1 MLDIAKQVR
10 FWRASALILERADEV
25 NRWIERQL

>member
-1 MLDIAKQVR
+1 MLDIAKHVP
-10 FWRASALILERADEV
+10 FWRESTVYQARADEV